1 MIRIDCE
8 LRKSVSFNLIKTLI
22 VYGNYMKCGEKLE
35 EKDVKKYLSQ
45 IRLLDTKIKHK
56 EAELNE
62 VREYIDNITPYIS
75 RVKVKTHP
83 IDKISDNIASII
95 DLEEQIRL
103 EKCRMLQIKDRII
116 NEIQSLDNPVY
127 IDVLYKR
134 YVEYKALWKIAE
146 EMKYSYIHI
155 KRLHKLAINDLKKFI
170 LYV

>member
-62 VREYIDNITPYIS
+62 VQEYLERAAPSIS
-75 RVKVKTHP
+75 SIKTKTSH
-83 IDKISDNIASII
+83 IDKISDNVASII

-127 IDVLYKR
+127 IEVLYKR
-134 YVEYKALWKIAE
+134 YIEYKTLWKIAE
-146 EMKYSYIHI
+146 EMKYSYGHI
-155 KRLHKLAINDLKKFI
+155 KKLHFYAILELKRI
-170 LYV
+170 L